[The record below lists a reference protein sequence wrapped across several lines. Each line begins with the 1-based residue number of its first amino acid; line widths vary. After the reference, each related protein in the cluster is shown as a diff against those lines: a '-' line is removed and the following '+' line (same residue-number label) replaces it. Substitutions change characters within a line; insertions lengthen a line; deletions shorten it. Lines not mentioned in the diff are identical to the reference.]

1 MSVVTDEPA
10 KRGPGRPRDPV
21 KRTALLNAAREL
33 FLERGSD
40 AVGME
45 HVFARA
51 GVSRATLYSNF
62 RDKHELLAEVIAKE
76 SERIVT
82 EERARDN
89 FDQPVDINLILF
101 GQRLLRFVA
110 EADTM
115 AFERLIAQ
123 AALSEP
129 GYGPQF
135 FAAGPGRTRDILES
149 LIRAGQERGE
159 IGACEPRQAVN
170 DLLGLWQ
177 GFWRIEMQ
185 YGHRLAPDPDELDRL
200 VRHGVR
206 QFLKLYSVAS
216 G

>member
-1 MSVVTDEPA
+1 MFVTTDEPS
-10 KRGPGRPRDPV
+10 KRKPGRPRDPA
-21 KRTALLNAAREL
+21 KRTALLDAAREL

-76 SERIVT
+76 SERIVSK
-82 EERARDN
+82 EQARNN
-89 FDQPVDINLILF
+89 FDQPVEINLILY
-101 GQRLLRFVA
+101 GERLLRFAA

-129 GYGPQF
+129 GYGPEF
-135 FAAGPGRTRDILES
+135 FAAGPGRTRGVLEA

-159 IGACEPRQAVN
+159 IGACEPRQAAN

-177 GFWRIEMQ
+177 GFWRIEVQ
-185 YGHRLAPDPDELDRL
+185 YGHRPPPAPDELDRL
-200 VRHGVR
+200 VRHGVS

>member
-1 MSVVTDEPA
+1 
-10 KRGPGRPRDPV
+10 
-21 KRTALLNAAREL
+21 
-33 FLERGSD
+33 
-40 AVGME
+40 ME